1 MKGNKVNMTINTMYL
16 GNGVYVNTKKIA
28 ALKKIDSTKIQIF
41 FDGHSLIHDCTN
53 EEAAAWIFEDLKNRM
68 GT

>member
-1 MKGNKVNMTINTMYL
+1 MKISTMYL
-16 GNGVYVNTKKIA
+16 DNGVYVNTKKIA
-28 ALKKIDSTKIQIF
+28 AIKKISPTEIQIF

-53 EEAAAWIFEDLKNRM
+53 EEAAAWIFEDLKNSM